1 MLSTHF
7 TTAIQNPRFR
17 VLDLSLSS
25 LVLEDRTILKN
36 LRFCYMI
43 TIWHLIKRFL
53 ATGESVQAFN
63 FEKKILHFRHQEVL
77 RLVFLSNRKYNQP
90 KSVLWF
96 LICCILTSYYPNFL
110 RQNCE
115 HKPKYFSKRFFKKYI
130 NHICI

>member
-1 MLSTHF
+1 MAL
-7 TTAIQNPRFR
+7 QNPRFR

-63 FEKKILHFRHQEVL
+63 FEKKKYYILDT
-77 RLVFLSNRKYNQP
+77 RK
-90 KSVLWF
+90 S
-96 LICCILTSYYPNFL
+96 
-110 RQNCE
+110 
-115 HKPKYFSKRFFKKYI
+115 
-130 NHICI
+130 